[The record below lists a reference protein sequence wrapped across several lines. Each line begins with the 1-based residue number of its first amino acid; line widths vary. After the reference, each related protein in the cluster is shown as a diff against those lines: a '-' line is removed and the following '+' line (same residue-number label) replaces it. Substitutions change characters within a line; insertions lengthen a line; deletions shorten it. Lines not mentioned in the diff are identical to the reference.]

1 MNNRQLEVFA
11 DISCPFTHVGL
22 KKVVAELEGFDP
34 KVDVNV
40 RAWPLEWVN
49 GEVFAP
55 DVMRVKVDAIG
66 RHLGREYFAGFDEQ
80 AWPST
85 TLGALNLAASA
96 FEVSAAKGLAVS
108 LALREAVFEQGRDIG
123 RPDVLVELAAEFDL
137 EAPSSEASAAVT
149 ADYEEGRRRGV
160 KGSPEFWIDGQAFF
174 CPSLTIAHD
183 AEGLTAEFDP
193 KGIDNLLSAL
203 R

>member
-22 KKVVAELEGFDP
+22 KKVVGELDHLEHE
-34 KVDVNV
+34 VDVVV

-49 GEVFAP
+49 GEVFPP

-66 RHLGREYFAGFDEQ
+66 GHLGAEYFAGFDEQ
-80 AWPST
+80 TWPNT
-85 TLGALNLAASA
+85 TLGALNLAAKA
-96 FEVSAAKGLAVS
+96 YEVGITKGLAVS
-108 LALREAVFEQGRDIG
+108 LALREAVFEQGLDIG
-123 RPDVLVELAAEFDL
+123 RPEVLAEIASEFAL

-149 ADYEEGRRRGV
+149 ADYEEGQRRSV

-174 CPSLTIAHD
+174 CPSLTIGHD
-183 AEGLTAEFDP
+183 DDGLTAEFDP
-193 KGIDNLLSAL
+193 SGIDTLLSAL